1 MTYCINYSVWDVSIY
16 CIYIFGPHSQ
26 WWKMEALIVLFFLV
40 LIRFPCTR
48 STTLCRTSTDVI
60 PGSISSPT
68 THEHVGHFDT
78 ALDIKNKLKRR
89 CWTERWIF
97 LVVFSFLAF
106 NLVKCSVKNPQTDEL
121 YCCCPC
127 PPGGAQTTQNEA
139 LFWKVQRRD
148 LGFHLEVLA
157 KAKNCISQEVKVN
170 CGVLS
175 LNQCPQTPE
184 EMRCQGEVV
193 HLDVQDFHLSLGD
206 LSALIFIFLIGLQI
220 GSQPLQLEAALRI
233 QAVVHLVQTCKF
245 IEVVPNVIGLVIVPS
260 VFVVN
265 KFDMSG
271 PVGIL
276 AGHTEQLQPV
286 AIGLCSRW
294 RDLGQ
299 THICHRTH
307 TASLQSGL
315 CVPPPSSFLFCFKK
329 KYSIHRGPC
338 LSPPTNP
345 TPPRAPIGFEC
356 PVFPAQVEL
365 PLHSDS
371 QKYIK

>member
-157 KAKNCISQEVKVN
+157 KAKNCISRK
-170 CGVLS
+170 
-175 LNQCPQTPE
+175 
-184 EMRCQGEVV
+184 R
-193 HLDVQDFHLSLGD
+193 
-206 LSALIFIFLIGLQI
+206 
-220 GSQPLQLEAALRI
+220 
-233 QAVVHLVQTCKF
+233 
-245 IEVVPNVIGLVIVPS
+245 
-260 VFVVN
+260 
-265 KFDMSG
+265 
-271 PVGIL
+271 
-276 AGHTEQLQPV
+276 
-286 AIGLCSRW
+286 
-294 RDLGQ
+294 
-299 THICHRTH
+299 
-307 TASLQSGL
+307 
-315 CVPPPSSFLFCFKK
+315 KK
-329 KYSIHRGPC
+329 KKKEDMRHCEHYRFPWEWQDYCSGVQIYPKKSKSIVEYWAWINAHRP
-338 LSPPTNP
+338 
-345 TPPRAPIGFEC
+345 
-356 PVFPAQVEL
+356 
-365 PLHSDS
+365 
-371 QKYIK
+371 QKKWDA

>member
-157 KAKNCISQEVKVN
+157 KAKNCISRKRKKKKKRRHASLWTLQVSMRVTRLLFRCPDLPQEVKVN

-184 EMRCQGEVV
+184 EMRCLERERERENIMWNY
-193 HLDVQDFHLSLGD
+193 D
-206 LSALIFIFLIGLQI
+206 L
-220 GSQPLQLEAALRI
+220 
-233 QAVVHLVQTCKF
+233 K
-245 IEVVPNVIGLVIVPS
+245 VISCI
-260 VFVVN
+260 
-265 KFDMSG
+265 
-271 PVGIL
+271 
-276 AGHTEQLQPV
+276 
-286 AIGLCSRW
+286 
-294 RDLGQ
+294 
-299 THICHRTH
+299 
-307 TASLQSGL
+307 
-315 CVPPPSSFLFCFKK
+315 
-329 KYSIHRGPC
+329 
-338 LSPPTNP
+338 
-345 TPPRAPIGFEC
+345 
-356 PVFPAQVEL
+356 
-365 PLHSDS
+365 
-371 QKYIK
+371 YIYHV